1 MYSSFW
7 IYQQWASFLFNRIH
21 KYKLIHSLSYD
32 KDSIFLFFQ
41 SNSDHFA
48 LELKFIGGELFLLQS
63 DKIPHDSKTKGHFQF
78 KQLDNATV
86 TDVGTRI
93 FDRLIY
99 IEFNNGWKLWL
110 KGFGRFGNVLLQN
123 PNSETAESIFRL
135 NIKADWEQNIN
146 EWDNYKLSFL
156 NNRIIVPDKN
166 IIDLA
171 FWNTMVKSVT
181 FEKLV
186 EYGFDADF
194 FQMLD
199 YKMQCRSI
207 FIFLTQNIRNIY
219 FGIIEKGK
227 KLNVEFHFDSSV
239 VRTTEDC
246 IINIENVT
254 SEFVR
259 WYFFHTFKE
268 TFIDATTKKIKQDK
282 SLLSGYVKR
291 SLEIKERRSYR
302 EIGDLILAHAHS
314 IGKGVTNALVMDYY
328 TNQRIRVKLDSQL
341 SAPENAQKYYRK
353 AKNEYLELQKLDES
367 IQMVQSRM
375 RTNAEDL
382 EKVTDATQFKDI
394 KEIAKKNGTPSSK
407 SNTKTIQT
415 LPYKLYDFEGYE
427 IWVGKNARSNDEL
440 IRLSSKNDLW
450 LHVRDYSGSHVI
462 IKQKGRDFPQSII
475 EKAANLAAFHS
486 KAKHQKLVQV
496 IYTLRKYVSK
506 PKKSLPGEVNVL
518 QEEFI
523 DVEPKDFQLIKSE

>member
-1 MYSSFW
+1 M
-7 IYQQWASFLFNRIH
+7 
-21 KYKLIHSLSYD
+21 
-32 KDSIFLFFQ
+32 
-41 SNSDHFA
+41 
-48 LELKFIGGELFLLQS
+48 
-63 DKIPHDSKTKGHFQF
+63 
-78 KQLDNATV
+78 
-86 TDVGTRI
+86 
-93 FDRLIY
+93 
-99 IEFNNGWKLWL
+99 
-110 KGFGRFGNVLLQN
+110 
-123 PNSETAESIFRL
+123 
-135 NIKADWEQNIN
+135 
-146 EWDNYKLSFL
+146 
-156 NNRIIVPDKN
+156 
-166 IIDLA
+166 
-171 FWNTMVKSVT
+171 
-181 FEKLV
+181 
-186 EYGFDADF
+186 
-194 FQMLD
+194 
-199 YKMQCRSI
+199 
-207 FIFLTQNIRNIY
+207 
-219 FGIIEKGK
+219 
-227 KLNVEFHFDSSV
+227 
-239 VRTTEDC
+239 
-246 IINIENVT
+246 
-254 SEFVR
+254 
-259 WYFFHTFKE
+259 
-268 TFIDATTKKIKQDK
+268 
-282 SLLSGYVKR
+282 
-291 SLEIKERRSYR
+291 
-302 EIGDLILAHAHS
+302 
-314 IGKGVTNALVMDYY
+314 
-328 TNQRIRVKLDSQL
+328 

-523 DVEPKDFQLIKSE
+523 DVEPKDFQFIKSE